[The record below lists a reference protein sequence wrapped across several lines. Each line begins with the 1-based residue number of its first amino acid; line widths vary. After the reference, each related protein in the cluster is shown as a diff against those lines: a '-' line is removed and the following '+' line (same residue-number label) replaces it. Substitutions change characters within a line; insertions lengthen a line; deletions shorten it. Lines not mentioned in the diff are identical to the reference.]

1 MSLAAA
7 LGQFAA
13 DSDWASIPM
22 AVRNEAHRSILNGLG
37 CATGSATD
45 PAISTLLDVLPIR
58 TGGVTVIGRAE
69 QLDRLDAAF
78 VNAIG
83 INLMDYDDTH
93 LATVIHPTA
102 PVLPAA
108 LALAEQRDL
117 PGAALLHAF
126 VLGMEVA
133 CRLGLSVSPDHYARG
148 WHITATCG
156 GAGAAAAC
164 AKLLGLDAARTAH
177 AIGIAVNVAG
187 GFVENLPHG
196 AKNVGVGNAARN
208 GLLAALLAERGYT
221 AAPGTIEGRLGWG
234 PAMGVAPNLA
244 VLLDGLGTQWEVLKN
259 AYKPYPCGVVM
270 HAVVDAGLAVR
281 QAAATET
288 ASIVGVTVVGVTVS
302 GVTVVGVTVSGS
314 RLLLERGDRATTNSR
329 DARVSIAHCVAVALL
344 FGKAGLR
351 EFSEAVVAD
360 PAVAALRRLVTAK
373 LDPAAPVG
381 SATVSVRYADG
392 RTHEATVVHAR
403 GSLMQPLSDLEI
415 EAKAAELMGSPD
427 AAARLAHAVWA
438 LDGSPTRTLAPLIGR
453 AG

>member
-1 MSLAAA
+1 MSVAAA
-7 LGQFAA
+7 LGHFVAG
-13 DSDWASIPM
+13 SVGASLPP
-22 AVRNEAHRSILNGLG
+22 AVRNAAHRSILNGLG
-37 CATGSATD
+37 CAIGSAAD
-45 PAISTLLDVLPIR
+45 PAIATLLDVLP
-58 TGGVTVIGRAE
+58 THAGGVTVIGRAE
-69 QLDRLDAAF
+69 RLDRLDAAF

-108 LALAEQRDL
+108 LALAEQLDL

-126 VLGMEVA
+126 ALGVDVA
-133 CRLGLSVSPDHYARG
+133 CRMGLSVSPGHYARG

-164 AKLLGLDAARTAH
+164 AKLLGLDAVRTAH
-177 AIGIAVNVAG
+177 AIGIAANAAG

-208 GLLAALLAERGYT
+208 GLLAALLAQRGYT
-221 AAPGTIEGRLGWG
+221 AAPGTMDGRLGWG
-234 PAMGVAPNLA
+234 PAMGVAPDPA
-244 VLLDGLGTQWEVLKN
+244 VLLDGLGTQWALLQN

-281 QAAATET
+281 QQAGAGTPAIAE
-288 ASIVGVTVVGVTVS
+288 
-302 GVTVVGVTVSGS
+302 VTVSGS
-314 RLLLERGDRATTNSR
+314 PLLLERGDRATTNSR
-329 DARVSIAHCVAVALL
+329 DARVSIAHCAAVALR
-344 FGKAGLR
+344 FGKAGLH

-360 PAVAALRRLVTAK
+360 PAVAALRSLVTAR

-381 SATVSVRYADG
+381 SATLSVRYADG
-392 RTHEATVVHAR
+392 RTQEARVIHAR
-403 GSLMQPLSDLEI
+403 GSLEQPLSDIEI
-415 EAKAAELMGSPD
+415 EAKAGELMGSPD
-427 AAARLAHAVWA
+427 AAARLARAVWA
-438 LDGSPTRTLAPLIGR
+438 LDGTPARALAALLGR